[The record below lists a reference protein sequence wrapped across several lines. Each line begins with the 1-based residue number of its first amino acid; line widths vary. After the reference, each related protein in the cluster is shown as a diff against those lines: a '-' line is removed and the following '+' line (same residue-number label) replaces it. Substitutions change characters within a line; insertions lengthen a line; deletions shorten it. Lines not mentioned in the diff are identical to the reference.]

1 MQCRVCASRQGFRNG
16 QQPPRYLAWEKAL
29 VTAEMSRAE
38 MSIAFANDSDC
49 GRPLRCPEGR
59 DVDTLIAHDHLV
71 FNYMLARVSDAHGQ
85 RLGTIRQWWPDTSAE
100 RRPTFLGYV
109 DGDEVVSLSI
119 VLDGRNSV
127 PIADRSGAIVA
138 ATDGL
143 RVWAG
148 GDEFGRFRRQTGL
161 VAPTSLS
168 WDFVDRNG
176 VLCAEIWLAEP
187 TPDDSYSGSDHW
199 HVAFAPN
206 TDELHRLIA
215 AGAVYVIRRGLQTP

>member
-1 MQCRVCASRQGFRNG
+1 MTGRNG
-16 QQPPRYLAWEKAL
+16 SAH
-29 VTAEMSRAE
+29 MF
-38 MSIAFANDSDC
+38 IAIPNDSDC
-49 GRPLRCPEGR
+49 GRPLRCAEGR

-119 VLDGRNSV
+119 VLEGRNSV

-148 GDEFGRFRRQTGL
+148 GGEFGRFRRQTGV
-161 VAPTSLS
+161 VAPASLS
-168 WDFVDRNG
+168 WDFVDRKG

-187 TPDDSYSGSDHW
+187 TADDSYSGSDHW
-199 HVAFAPN
+199 HVAFSPN

-215 AGAVYVIRRGLQTP
+215 AGAVYVIRRGLHSP